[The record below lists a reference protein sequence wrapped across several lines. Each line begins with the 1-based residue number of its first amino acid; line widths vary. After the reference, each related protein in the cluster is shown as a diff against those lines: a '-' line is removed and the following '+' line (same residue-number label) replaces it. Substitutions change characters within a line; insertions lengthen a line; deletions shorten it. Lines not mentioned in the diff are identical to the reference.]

1 MMEAGYDCVGFDFSP
16 VAIELASQ
24 SFACNFDVCDLDSGI
39 PAADNK
45 VDYIWATDI
54 IEHVFD
60 PCFVMEECS
69 RVLKPGGYL
78 YLSAPYDLHIANRF
92 RACFGVSH
100 QLPIYEKHGQCKHHS
115 IICWNLMRYFLSKGN
130 FQIEEYAMVHRIPL
144 LNRYFNTKN
153 FHISFFGNEIVLV
166 ARNEK

>member
-1 MMEAGYDCVGFDFSP
+1 
-16 VAIELASQ
+16 
-24 SFACNFDVCDLDSGI
+24 
-39 PAADNK
+39 
-45 VDYIWATDI
+45 
-54 IEHVFD
+54 
-60 PCFVMEECS
+60 MEECS

-78 YLSAPYDLHIANRF
+78 YLSAPMICILLTDFALALAFHINCR
-92 RACFGVSH
+92 SMK
-100 QLPIYEKHGQCKHHS
+100 KHGQCKHHS